1 MESWLKFG
9 SQWAPMVFSPLKSE
23 LIYLAVQ
30 KKKKSHIGFFPV
42 GKAKWKPLKLP
53 PTSDQEGNSKPI
65 WHLQG
70 KGEGDGRD

>member
-1 MESWLKFG
+1 MGPNGLFSIKIRTDILG
-9 SQWAPMVFSPLKSE
+9 SS
-23 LIYLAVQ
+23 